1 MNAIDEIPVDFFDA
15 SSAEGFPV
23 PVTARELMAEAAELV
38 PTRSLRRIVRDAT
51 RLRCPGAG
59 SCFAAQAEVFP
70 RWASHQ
76 EDWQAGVFL
85 GDLGVV
91 SHAMRMAAVS
101 FFQAEADARNA
112 AAGLVEAA
120 RPAWEALV
128 RDRWKVDRDPAPF
141 QPLYPGPAQEK
152 MAGTAGT
159 PASTRPGQRERRAGG
174 DKPRP
179 VRVGDLLAVAGDSTR
194 GTRISVKVA
203 RAARRHCPGGEDVF
217 ALLKEWADRCTD
229 YPDDPAPV
237 IAGVHLRRIDR
248 AMRRATAL
256 WFQEEADDLNA
267 AAGTVEPERVDWPEL
282 FRQWDGPHGHTEP
295 LDPSLRAAA

>member
-1 MNAIDEIPVDFFDA
+1 M
-15 SSAEGFPV
+15 
-23 PVTARELMAEAAELV
+23 TARELMAEAAGLSA
-38 PTRSLRRIVRDAT
+38 TRSLRRIVRDAT

-70 RWASHQ
+70 QWASHQ

-91 SHAMRMAAVS
+91 SHAMRLAAVT
-101 FFQAEADARNA
+101 FFQGEADARNA
-112 AAGLVEAA
+112 AAGVVE
-120 RPAWEALV
+120 PDPPDWEALL
-128 RDRWKVDRDPAPF
+128 RERWKVDRDPAAF
-141 QPLYPGPAQEK
+141 EPLYPGPAQER
-152 MAGTAGT
+152 MAGTAG
-159 PASTRPGQRERRAGG
+159 STRPGKRERRAGG
-174 DKPRP
+174 HKPRP

-217 ALLKEWADRCTD
+217 ALLKQWADRCSD
-229 YPDDPAPV
+229 YPDDSAPV

-282 FRQWDGPHGHTEP
+282 FRQWDAPHGHAEP
-295 LDPSLRAAA
+295 QDPALRAAA